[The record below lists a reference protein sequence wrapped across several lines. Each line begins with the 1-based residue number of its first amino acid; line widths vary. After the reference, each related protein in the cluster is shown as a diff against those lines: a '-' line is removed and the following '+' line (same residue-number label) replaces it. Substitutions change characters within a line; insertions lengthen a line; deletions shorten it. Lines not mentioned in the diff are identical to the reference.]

1 MYLTFYLQEQGIN
14 VSYLVKKKDV
24 KETFLKKAVTVLD
37 RYKQGNNL
45 SPGDTLSAGHYPR
58 TKKQEEIVKMF
69 VNIIDWI
76 ENFEKGKRWLD
87 SIRES
92 ANYNLNVSSIGD
104 YFVNVTSNKSPDYL
118 IITNLEEFDLIKE
131 QYDYELAL
139 SMPIK

>member
-1 MYLTFYLQEQGIN
+1 MT
-14 VSYLVKKKDV
+14 
-24 KETFLKKAVTVLD
+24 
-37 RYKQGNNL
+37 
-45 SPGDTLSAGHYPR
+45 AGHYPR
-58 TKKQEEIVKMF
+58 TKKQEEIAKMF

-87 SIRES
+87 SIRAS
-92 ANYNLNVSSIGD
+92 SNYNLNVSSIGD